1 MFLQTYLASL
11 ETLDNG
17 KPYVMSFLADVALS
31 VKVYRYYA
39 GWADKNHGKTIPI
52 DGDFMSYTRH
62 EPVGVCGQECS
73 KCLYCLFSLSHPA
86 RQTRLSGCCPG
97 SSNNEVKLLS
107 EAL

>member
-86 RQTRLSGCCPG
+86 QTD
-97 SSNNEVKLLS
+97 EIVWLLS
-107 EAL
+107 WLLK